1 MDKAIITLTKG
12 GMKLGLNLLKAIGGA
27 VLYVHPKFY
36 IAGENI
42 KKIDGKMS
50 EFTGEIFH
58 QYKCLIFI
66 MSTGIVVRSIAPFI
80 QDKKTDPAVV
90 VLDEKG
96 KNVISLLSGHI
107 GGANLHTKKIAQILN
122 ANPVITTASDVN
134 ELIAV
139 DTLAMALGCEIEDFS
154 DATKVTAHIVNG
166 ERIGLISDRM
176 INLALP
182 KNIIRINRDQVHEG
196 FKGLIYITDK
206 TMEND
211 IIYDS
216 VILRPKSIILG
227 IGCRRGKSEEEILS
241 TIEDSLTDLKVS
253 KKSIKHIA
261 TVDIKKD
268 EEGLIRATKS
278 LKVPLMIVEREDI
291 KKVENQFNQS
301 QFVKKQIGVGAV
313 CEPVA
318 FLTSKNGKMIQKKKG
333 YNGITI
339 AVFREGE

>member
-12 GMKLGLNLLKAIGGA
+12 GMKLGLNLLESIDGA

-42 KKIDGKMS
+42 KKIHGKMAT
-50 EFTGEIFH
+50 FTEEIFY

-107 GGANLHTKKIAQILN
+107 GGANLHTKKIAKILN

-139 DTLAMALGCEIEDFS
+139 DTLAMVLDCEIEDFQ
-154 DATKVTAHIVNG
+154 DATKVTAHIVND
-166 ERIGLISDRM
+166 EKIGLISDRM
-176 INLALP
+176 INLVLP
-182 KNIIRINRDQVHEG
+182 KNIVKINKDQIHEG
-196 FKGLIYITDK
+196 FKGLIYINDK
-206 TMEND
+206 IIEND

-216 VILRPKSIILG
+216 VILRPKRIILG

-241 TIEDSLTDLKVS
+241 AIEDSLKDLNVS

-268 EEGLIRATKS
+268 EEGLIGAAKS
-278 LKVPLMIVEREDI
+278 LKVPLMIVDREDI
-291 KKVENQFNQS
+291 KKVEDQFKES
-301 QFVKKQIGVGAV
+301 EFVRKQIGVGAV

-318 FLTSKNGKMIQKKKG
+318 FLTSKNGKMIQKKKI
-333 YNGITI
+333 YDGITI